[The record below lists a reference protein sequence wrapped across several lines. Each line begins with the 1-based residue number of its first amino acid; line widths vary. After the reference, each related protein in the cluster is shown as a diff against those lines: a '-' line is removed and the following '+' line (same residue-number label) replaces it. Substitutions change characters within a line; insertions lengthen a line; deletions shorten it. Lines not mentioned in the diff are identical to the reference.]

1 MSDVTNIKTITNQL
15 LFPVTV
21 RNGENT
27 QQTFTVASS
36 SGWNGDLW
44 IPWVVSA
51 SDMWKSIFLEWSTAS
66 IYIFQHGDHIWFS
79 WKNDFNNKAVL
90 GGNSG
95 IRGEKA
101 VIVASDT
108 SVYLA

>member
-15 LFPVTV
+15 LYPVTV

-27 QQTFTVASS
+27 QQTFTVNSS

-51 SDMWKSIFLEWSTAS
+51 RDMWKSISLVWPTNK
-66 IYIFQHGDHIWFS
+66 IYIFQHDNHIMYS
-79 WKNDFNNKAVL
+79 WNNDFNQSGVL

-101 VIVASDT
+101 LVIESD
-108 SVYLA
+108 SNIHM